1 MTDPAPSFPKSIGSC
16 PAPAFV
22 SFAHR
27 ATPLNTPGGFYDAK
41 KDQTFREIVKN
52 SPKSYAASFKT
63 NQKRIDLPTEKK
75 GSTDVLYNPR
85 NGTFTEIMAKKG
97 NASAMKSNVKRQAFT
112 DTKFKLGNGPDRF
125 YDVHRGTMA
134 EDTKKSPRGYS
145 AAFKTTQKRIDDSRD
160 RFKLG
165 SVDIMYDAKDP
176 RYVTP
181 AYKTR
186 PQVAAFGSSVPRTK
200 KRREPKVSK
209 DGGSRRGSRA
219 GSSVG
224 TNTPKNAGDV
234 TPKSA
239 GGKTPKSVGDETLWK
254 TRSSL
259 MSKMS
264 GWSEEPA
271 MPDTP
276 DQ

>member
-1 MTDPAPSFPKSIGSC
+1 
-16 PAPAFV
+16 
-22 SFAHR
+22 
-27 ATPLNTPGGFYDAK
+27 LNTPGGFYDAK

-112 DTKFKLGNGPDRF
+112 DTKFKQGNGPDRF

-181 AYKTR
+181 
-186 PQVAAFGSSVPRTK
+186 
-200 KRREPKVSK
+200 
-209 DGGSRRGSRA
+209 
-219 GSSVG
+219 
-224 TNTPKNAGDV
+224 
-234 TPKSA
+234 KSA

>member
-1 MTDPAPSFPKSIGSC
+1 M
-16 PAPAFV
+16 
-22 SFAHR
+22 
-27 ATPLNTPGGFYDAK
+27 NTPGGFYDAK

-224 TNTPKNAGDV
+224 TNTPKSAGDV
-234 TPKSA
+234 TPKSPQIVA
-239 GGKTPKSVGDETLWK
+239 PFFLISGGRYWYHAIETCIYRLGEAPNS
-254 TRSSL
+254 TAFA
-259 MSKMS
+259 S
-264 GWSEEPA
+264 GIPTLKQKHRIA
-271 MPDTP
+271 LGFV
-276 DQ
+276 

>member
-1 MTDPAPSFPKSIGSC
+1 M
-16 PAPAFV
+16 
-22 SFAHR
+22 
-27 ATPLNTPGGFYDAK
+27 NTQGGFYDAK

-112 DTKFKLGNGPDRF
+112 DTKFKQGNGPDRF

-186 PQVAAFGSSVPRTK
+186 PQVAAFGS
-200 KRREPKVSK
+200 
-209 DGGSRRGSRA
+209 
-219 GSSVG
+219 
-224 TNTPKNAGDV
+224 
-234 TPKSA
+234 
-239 GGKTPKSVGDETLWK
+239 
-254 TRSSL
+254 
-259 MSKMS
+259 
-264 GWSEEPA
+264 
-271 MPDTP
+271 
-276 DQ
+276 